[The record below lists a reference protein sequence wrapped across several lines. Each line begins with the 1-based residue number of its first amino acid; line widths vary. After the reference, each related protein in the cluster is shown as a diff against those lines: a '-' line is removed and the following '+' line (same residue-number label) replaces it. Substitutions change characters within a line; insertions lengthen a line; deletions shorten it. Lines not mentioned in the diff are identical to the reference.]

1 MDIGISLNNT
11 ANQPCAGTFLPTGG
25 INPLCNGFLSYSRN
39 GRVRTNMPTEQL
51 SLQSNY
57 FKTVDL
63 SGRVSYT
70 GGDMN
75 VDGYQE
81 LFDRTREPHRPEK

>member
-1 MDIGISLNNT
+1 
-11 ANQPCAGTFLPTGG
+11 
-25 INPLCNGFLSYSRN
+25 
-39 GRVRTNMPTEQL
+39 MPTEQL

-57 FKTVDL
+57 FKKVDL

-81 LFDRTREPHRPEK
+81 LFDRTREPHQPEK

>member
-1 MDIGISLNNT
+1 MQRISKL
-11 ANQPCAGTFLPTGG
+11 LPDG
-25 INPLCNGFLSYSRN
+25 C
-39 GRVRTNMPTEQL
+39 VRTSMPTEQV

-70 GGDMN
+70 GGDIN
-75 VDGYQE
+75 VAGYQE
-81 LFDRTREPHRPEK
+81 LLTGRESRTNLRDRTMSLARLSDAMYPRLWTSEQPGT